1 MFTVLGDMQIVDLTR
16 PLKAVFRTL
25 IILLV
30 LSYIYIYIYIY
41 IYTHTL
47 KGYFTV
53 HKLSKY
59 LSFSSFNVSIY
70 VVCFY

>member
-30 LSYIYIYIYIY
+30 LSYIYIY
-41 IYTHTL
+41 THTHTHTHTHAKVIL
-47 KGYFTV
+47 LFT
-53 HKLSKY
+53 
-59 LSFSSFNVSIY
+59 N
-70 VVCFY
+70 

>member
-30 LSYIYIYIYIY
+30 LSH
-41 IYTHTL
+41 THTHTHTHAKVIL
-47 KGYFTV
+47 LFT
-53 HKLSKY
+53 
-59 LSFSSFNVSIY
+59 N
-70 VVCFY
+70 

>member
-41 IYTHTL
+41 IYTHTHSKVIL
-47 KGYFTV
+47 LFT
-53 HKLSKY
+53 
-59 LSFSSFNVSIY
+59 N
-70 VVCFY
+70 